1 MKAILKIIPLTI
13 LIGLVIS
20 CGKETITGYQGKV
33 KFETIAVSSKLAG
46 RISKLYVKEGQSVQK
61 GDTLA
66 FIDIPEINAKMMQ
79 AEGAITSAQ
88 GQLNMASK
96 GATTEQLNQIEGQI
110 DAGKAQ
116 LNFAQE
122 SFNRLN
128 AMYQDS
134 LVSLQQ
140 LDEVKMKL
148 EMAKAQVS
156 SLNAKKKEIGTSAR
170 SEQLDQAKGQLNRAV
185 GAKEE
190 VLSAENEKYLI
201 APADMTIETISL
213 HVGELL
219 TPGFTLFNGYEKNSM
234 YFRFTI
240 PESKIYDF
248 KVGNKVTLVNPYTKT
263 ETAGEVVVIKQIA
276 AYADVTSTAPLY
288 DLSESIY
295 ELKILPTS
303 KVNDQPFFLNATILL
318 K

>member
-1 MKAILKIIPLTI
+1 MKSIHKIVILSTL
-13 LIGLVIS
+13 LALMVS
-20 CGKETITGYQGKV
+20 CGKETITDYRGKV

-46 RISKLYVKEGQSVQK
+46 RVSEIYVQEGQTVQK

-66 FIDIPEINAKMMQ
+66 FIDIPEVNAKMKQ

-88 GQLNMASK
+88 GQLNMARK
-96 GATTEQLNQIEGQI
+96 GATVEQLNQIEGQI

-122 SFNRLN
+122 SYNRLY
-128 AMYQDS
+128 AMYNDS

-156 SLNAKKKEIGTSAR
+156 SLNAKIKEVGTSAR
-170 SEQLDQAKGQLNRAV
+170 SEQLDQAKGQLSRAV

-213 HVGELL
+213 QVGELL

-240 PESKIYDF
+240 PESNIYDF
-248 KVGNKVTLVNPYTKT
+248 KVGNKVILINPYTKT
-263 ETAGEVVVIKQIA
+263 ETAGEVTVIKQIA

-288 DLSESIY
+288 ELSESIY
-295 ELKILPTS
+295 ELKIIPTS
-303 KVNDQPFFLNATILL
+303 NVADQSFFLNATILL